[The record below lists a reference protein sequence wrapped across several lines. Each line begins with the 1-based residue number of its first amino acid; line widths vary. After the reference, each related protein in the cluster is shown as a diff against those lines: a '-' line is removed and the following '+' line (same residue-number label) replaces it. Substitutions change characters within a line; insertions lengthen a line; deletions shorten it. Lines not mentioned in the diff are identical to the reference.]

1 MKNPVLSMI
10 VFGAYLLGTGLGFVL
25 IPNLLLPL
33 FGLPT
38 TTEVWVRIVGL
49 LSAIL
54 GMYFLYLARPD
65 QRRFMQAS
73 VYARLI
79 FFTGVTAFA
88 LLNFGS
94 PLLIAFGLID
104 LAGAAWTWLALRA
117 TQ

>member
-1 MKNPVLSMI
+1 MKNPVRSI
-10 VFGAYLLGTGLGFVL
+10 VVFGVYLLATGLGFVL

-33 FGLPT
+33 FGFPT

-54 GMYFLYLARPD
+54 GMYFLYLARSD
-65 QRRFMQAS
+65 QRRFMRAT

-79 FFTGVTAFA
+79 FFTGVTAFV
-88 LLNFGS
+88 LLGFGS
-94 PLLIAFGLID
+94 PLLIAFGLTD
-104 LAGAAWTWLALRA
+104 LAGAAWTWLTLRA

>member
-1 MKNPVLSMI
+1 MKNPALSI
-10 VFGAYLLGTGLGFVL
+10 TVFGVYLLANGVGFVL
-25 IPNLLLPL
+25 TPNLLLPM
-33 FGLPT
+33 FGFPT

-49 LSAIL
+49 LSGIL
-54 GMYFLYLARPD
+54 GMYFLYLVRPD
-65 QRRFMQAS
+65 QRRFMQAT

>member
-1 MKNPVLSMI
+1 MKNPVLTMI
-10 VFGAYLLGTGLGFVL
+10 VFGVYLLATGLGFVL
-25 IPNLLLPL
+25 APNLLLPL
-33 FGLPT
+33 FGFPA

-49 LSAIL
+49 LSTIL
-54 GMYFLYLARPD
+54 GMYFLYLARSD
-65 QRRFMQAS
+65 QRRFILAT

-88 LLNFGS
+88 LLGFGS
-94 PLLIAFGLID
+94 PILVAFGLID